1 MKFIG
6 FNFTKINVE
15 KFSESFKE
23 VKINTHIDISN
34 IEKVNSD
41 LFGNNEETLVV
52 KFSYLVEYSN
62 NHAKI
67 DLSGS
72 VLVSMDKL
80 KSKEI
85 LKKWEEKK
93 IQDDFRIPLFN
104 IIFRKSN
111 IKALELEDEM
121 NLPLHIPL
129 PRLEQQPDK

>member
-23 VKINTHIDISN
+23 VKINTHIDISS

-129 PRLEQQPDK
+129 PRLEQQPDT